1 MSAAI
6 RVYVVTYQ
14 RPKLLRR
21 ALKSLIA
28 QTFHDWVA
36 EVVNDDPT
44 DTHPSAIVAEFHDPR
59 IQLSTSTVKR
69 GGTGN
74 FNYAFRTVQEPFASI
89 LEDDNWWEP
98 FFLERMQA
106 ELLAHSTVS
115 IACANECIWEETAQ
129 GDWRNTSHTIWPAS
143 NSVRIAPRSIA
154 SALQRPLLCNSA
166 LLFRTQKSE
175 AWQTPASIPIDVT
188 EHFRERVVPHPLL
201 LLHQPLVNYG
211 KTLSSHRQKGNAIW
225 GQYSVLIIGSVFTN
239 LAPHLRT
246 EVAQQTLE
254 RARTQAKWEITSFLS
269 TGLFIP
275 EARAL
280 WRMATK
286 REKLRHVFTLARHP
300 VISAALSRARQD
312 HAVAWAF
319 LQQGEFANYARNL
332 TTLHV

>member
-6 RVYVVTYQ
+6 RIYVVTFR
-14 RPKLLRR
+14 RPILLRR

-28 QTFHDWVA
+28 QTFRDWVA
-36 EVVNDDPT
+36 EVVNDDPA
-44 DTHPSAIVAEFHDPR
+44 DTQPSAIIAEFHDPR

-74 FNYAFRTVQEPFASI
+74 FNYAFRSVQEPFASI

-98 FFLERMQA
+98 SFLERMQA
-106 ELLAHSTVS
+106 ELLAHSNVS
-115 IACANECIWEETAQ
+115 FACANECIWEETAQ
-129 GDWRNTSHTIWPAS
+129 GVWSNTSQTIWPAS
-143 NSVRIAPRSIA
+143 DSVRLAPRSIEA
-154 SALQRPLLCNSA
+154 ALQRPLLCNSA

-239 LAPHLRT
+239 LAPHLHT
-246 EVAQQTLE
+246 ELAQQTLK
-254 RARTQAKWEITSFLS
+254 RVRGLSKWEITAFLS
-269 TGLFIP
+269 AGLFIP

-286 REKLRHVFTLARHP
+286 REKIRHVFTLARHP
-300 VISAALSRARQD
+300 VLSAALSRARQD
-312 HAVAWAF
+312 HAAAWAF
-319 LQQGEFANYARNL
+319 LKQGDFANYAKNL
-332 TTLHV
+332 TALQA